1 MTNIIELANDFR
13 NDCSQMAQ
21 LRLKFFYEY
30 FLRSGRDSNF
40 RTLKNQQP
48 NRYFLSSRTER

>member
-21 LRLKFFYEY
+21 LRLKFLMNMYY
-30 FLRSGRDSNF
+30 GL
-40 RTLKNQQP
+40 
-48 NRYFLSSRTER
+48 